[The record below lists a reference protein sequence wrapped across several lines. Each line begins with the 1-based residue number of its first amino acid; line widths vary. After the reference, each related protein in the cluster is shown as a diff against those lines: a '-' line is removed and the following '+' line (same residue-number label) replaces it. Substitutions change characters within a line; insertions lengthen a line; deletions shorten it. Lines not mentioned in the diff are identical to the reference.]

1 MDSLLHGCIC
11 GGHQSMAS
19 VCLCQTQATSCTCLP
34 SRASQGP
41 PRLQGRQAGALELQ
55 VAVLEGQE

>member
-1 MDSLLHGCIC
+1 
-11 GGHQSMAS
+11 MAS
-19 VCLCQTQATSCTCLP
+19 VCLCLTQATSCTCLP